1 MGKGNALYILLSG
14 PAAGLPGSPAYRAG
28 QPGRRRLKSCAIA
41 VYKLAGEI
49 AALAPLS
56 HAVNK
61 LTLRQVQAK
70 PALADLTDE
79 ENALPLTQFDT
90 EDYQEG
96 YRSFVEKR
104 RPNFVGR

>member
-1 MGKGNALYILLSG
+1 MPSELVAHYLVVPPEDLHD
-14 PAAGLPGSPAYRAG
+14 AT
-28 QPGRRRLKSCAIA
+28 
-41 VYKLAGEI
+41 YKLAHEI

-70 PALADLTDE
+70 PVLADLTDE

-96 YRSFVEKR
+96 YRSFLEKR